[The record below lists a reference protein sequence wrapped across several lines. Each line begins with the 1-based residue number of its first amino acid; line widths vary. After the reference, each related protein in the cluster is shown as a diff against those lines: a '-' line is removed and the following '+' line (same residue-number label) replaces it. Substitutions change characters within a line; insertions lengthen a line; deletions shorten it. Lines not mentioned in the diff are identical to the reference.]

1 MFKVLDNK
9 EVIYGNVRTKE
20 EALEYIEECKSEDRL
35 ECDGSFHDYSTEEYP
50 PFL

>member
-9 EVIYGNVRTKE
+9 EVIYGNIKTRE
-20 EALEYIEECKSEDRL
+20 EALEYVEECKAEDKL
-35 ECDGSFHDYSTEEYP
+35 ECDSHLHNYDILEYP

>member
-9 EVIYGNVRTKE
+9 EVIYGNMKTRE
-20 EALEYIEECKSEDRL
+20 EALEYIEECKAEDKL
-35 ECDGSFHDYSTEEYP
+35 ECDSQFHNYDILEYP